1 MSFVAHHNQPA
12 RVWPMMC
19 PKTRHDEY
27 FCQEKAENARE
38 SRSTAG
44 LRPAL
49 RPSRDF
55 SLDGHRLSSLF
66 RSSEHDPLRLI
77 LGKRPDFFLAK
88 ILKTEAGR
96 ANYVS
101 RGDAR

>member
-1 MSFVAHHNQPA
+1 M
-12 RVWPMMC
+12 
-19 PKTRHDEY
+19 RHEY
-27 FCQEKAENARE
+27 LSQEKAQNARE

-55 SLDGHRLSSLF
+55 SLGGHRLSSLF
-66 RSSEHDPLRLI
+66 RSFEHDPLRLTK
-77 LGKRPDFFLAK
+77 GKCPDFFLAK

-96 ANYVS
+96 TTCVS
-101 RGDAR
+101 KGDAR